1 MDSSIATTPVR
12 EVTAP
17 SLSLQAEEE
26 ARPPPPPP
34 GRRRRYSVLEKLA
47 IVRNVRR
54 KIDMGMSQRAACEDV
69 NIHHTMYGVWAKKT
83 QEMQHARNNKAR
95 SLCPGPPSVVL
106 QPMQDELLRF
116 IFELREQGMPVSI
129 SMVASRASQ
138 LSPAFSQKSR
148 TAKSSAARRFVR
160 SHSLVHRLGTHE
172 SQRSPAETA
181 ADAMDFMTTVARP
194 KVLDQATRHPD
205 YILNMDQTPIP
216 FTYNAK
222 KTLEVV
228 GRRTVHVRKSTNDTK
243 RATFAMTVTASGKV
257 LKPLLVFKG
266 APNGRI
272 VKNEFP
278 GYTRDVIYACQD
290 NAWMDERVMLMWISK
305 VLEPYI
311 AMAPEGI
318 VPILF
323 LDSYRCHMMASVI
336 TTIQDLGVEVE
347 HIPGGCTPLCQPVD
361 IGVNKPFKDRIRRQ
375 WEEWMINEGILTGTT
390 TPPTRGHI
398 VQWTLNAMNGMSHDI
413 VFNAWRHGRYTWFP
427 TTAPP
432 AIENN

>member
-34 GRRRRYSVLEKLA
+34 GRRRRYSVLEKHA

-116 IFELREQGMPVSI
+116 IFELREQGIPVSI

-243 RATFAMTVTASGKV
+243 RATFAMMVTASGKV

-347 HIPGGCTPLCQPVD
+347 HIPGG
-361 IGVNKPFKDRIRRQ
+361 
-375 WEEWMINEGILTGTT
+375 
-390 TPPTRGHI
+390 
-398 VQWTLNAMNGMSHDI
+398 
-413 VFNAWRHGRYTWFP
+413 
-427 TTAPP
+427 
-432 AIENN
+432 

>member
-12 EVTAP
+12 QV
-17 SLSLQAEEE
+17 QAEEE

-69 NIHHTMYGVWAKKT
+69 NIHHTMYGVWARKA

-95 SLCPGPPSVVL
+95 SLCPGPRSAVL

-129 SMVASRASQ
+129 SMVASKAAQ
-138 LSPAFSQKSR
+138 LSPTFSRKSR

-160 SHSLVHRLGTHE
+160 SHRLVHRLGTHE

-181 ADAMDFMTTVARP
+181 ADAIDFMTSVARP
-194 KVLDQATRHPD
+194 KVLDQASRHPD

-323 LDSYRCHMMASVI
+323 LDSYRCHMMASVVTI
-336 TTIQDLGVEVE
+336 IQDLGVEVE

-375 WEEWMINEGILTGTT
+375 WEEWMINEGLLTGTT

-398 VQWTLNAMNGMSHDI
+398 VHWTLNAMNGMSHDI
-413 VFNAWRHGRYTWFP
+413 VYNAWRHGQYTWFP
-427 TTAPP
+427 TTAPA
-432 AIENN
+432 AIANN